1 MAQENSDKK
10 PLLLFY
16 SYSRK
21 DERFRNQLS
30 NSLSGLKREGA
41 VKEWHDREITAG
53 EQWADEIDE
62 HLEEADLILLLVS
75 PDFIASE
82 YCYGKEMTH
91 AVKRHDAG
99 KARVV
104 PIIVRPWDYSGT
116 PFAKLQALPKD
127 AKAVTLWPKRDLAW
141 LSVYQ
146 GIRKLVQEI
155 AVGVGSKQ
163 TAGASSI
170 IASADAAPSTVAKPK
185 KVIKKKPRGGRS
197 PRSSSKPSATLR
209 ATSKKIA
216 ERLAKRP
223 GGHPRRT
230 IYDARNSET
239 LPGRIA
245 RREGKPPNGD
255 RAVDE
260 AYEWLGITYHFFWD
274 VFQRDSVDGK
284 GMPLEATVHFG
295 KDFNNAFWNGKHMI
309 IGDGDGKL
317 FNRFTIA
324 IDIVAK
330 EFTNGVVQADTKL
343 TYWEQSG
350 VLFNS
355 IACVFAVLT
364 KQYALKQTADKA
376 DWLHGAGLLGPKV
389 KGVALSS
396 LAAPGTA
403 YHDKLLG
410 KDPQPANMS
419 KYVRTAD
426 DNGGI
431 HINTGI
437 PNHAFYQVAKTLGG
451 YAWERAGRIWYEAMR
466 DKQLKPQARFTDFA
480 RITIENASRL
490 FGVRSDEARAVRDGW
505 AKVGV
510 KPARS

>member
-1 MAQENSDKK
+1 MAPANSDKK
-10 PLLLFY
+10 ALLVFY
-16 SYSRK
+16 SYSHKDDKFRK
-21 DERFRNQLS
+21 QLS
-30 NSLSGLKREGA
+30 DSLSALRREGA
-41 VKEWHDREITAG
+41 IIEWHDREITAG
-53 EQWADEIDE
+53 DQWADEIDE
-62 HLEEADLILLLVS
+62 HMETADLILLLIS
-75 PDFIASE
+75 RDFIASE
-82 YCYGKEMTH
+82 YSYGKEMTH
-91 AVKRHDAG
+91 AVKRHNAG
-99 KARVV
+99 KARVIPV
-104 PIIVRPWDYSGT
+104 IVRPWDFSGT

-127 AKAVTLWPKRDLAW
+127 GKAVTMWANRDLAW
-141 LSVYQ
+141 LSVSQ
-146 GIRKLVQEI
+146 GISKAVKEI

-170 IASADAAPSTVAKPK
+170 IASADAAPSTVAKSK
-185 KVIKKKPRGGRS
+185 KVRKKKQRGGRS
-197 PRSSSKPSATLR
+197 LRSSSKQNATLLT
-209 ATSKKIA
+209 TSKKIG

-223 GGHPRRT
+223 GGMPRRT

-324 IDIVAK
+324 IDVVAK

-350 VLFNS
+350 ALFNS

-364 KQYALKQTADKA
+364 KQYALKQTADRS

-389 KGVALSS
+389 KGVAVSS
-396 LAAPGTA
+396 FAAPGTA

-431 HINTGI
+431 HSNTGI

-451 YAWERAGRIWYEAMR
+451 YAWERAGRIWYDAMR

-490 FGVRSDEARAVRDGW
+490 YGLRSEEARAVRYGW